1 MKPNGSLIGKLI
13 HIDVQEYALEFP
25 VLMVAK
31 SLFGDGHNTV
41 PICIDNAL
49 VIDERHCLPH
59 TEIDVMYENR
69 VGTLQITPYTK
80 GIYFSEANS
89 EQQ

>member
-1 MKPNGSLIGKLI
+1 MKSNGSLIGKLI

-49 VIDERHCLPH
+49 V
-59 TEIDVMYENR
+59 
-69 VGTLQITPYTK
+69 
-80 GIYFSEANS
+80 S